1 MTNKK
6 KIGFSIIAGI
16 MLIVLCSSC
25 VTSTR
30 VHINSDVEGA
40 EVYIDGQKIGT
51 TPTEI
56 ALSNAVWEDPDVVLK
71 KDGYKDLHT
80 NVNKEVKAVN
90 LVSGLVLFWP
100 SLLWV
105 YGPKANQNYIMIP
118 E

>member
-1 MTNKK
+1 MKNKK
-6 KIGFSIIAGI
+6 RICFSVIAGL
-16 MLIVLCSSC
+16 MLIVFCTGC

-30 VHINSDVEGA
+30 VHINSDVEGS
-40 EVYIDGQKIGT
+40 EVYIDGEKVGT

-56 ALSNAVWEDPDVVLK
+56 ALSNAIWEDPDVVLK

-80 NVNKEVKAVN
+80 NVKKEVKTVN
-90 LVSGLVLFWP
+90 LISGLLIWSP

-105 YGPKANQNYIMIP
+105 YGPKANQNYMMIP

>member
-6 KIGFSIIAGI
+6 KIGLSVIAGI
-16 MLIVLCSSC
+16 MLIVFCTGC

-30 VHINSDVEGA
+30 VRINSDVEGA
-40 EVYIDGQKIGT
+40 EVYIDGQKVGT

-80 NVNKEVKAVN
+80 NVNKEVKPVN
-90 LVSGLVLFWP
+90 LVCGLLLWWP

-105 YGPKANQNYIMIP
+105 YGPKQNQNYMMIP